1 MEKFSDIDAWV
12 FDLANTLYPAQH
24 NLFAQ
29 VDKRMTEM
37 NSRNLPF
44 YAGTAR
50 AYGLTEEQA
59 IQALTRN
66 PARILGIDDQVGTLE
81 RGKTATMFLSE
92 GDALDMRT
100 NSLTHAWIE
109 GREIDLDNRQRQLYP
124 TRPA

>member
-1 MEKFSDIDAWV
+1 
-12 FDLANTLYPAQH
+12 
-24 NLFAQ
+24 
-29 VDKRMTEM
+29 
-37 NSRNLPF
+37 PF

-66 PARILGIDDQVGTLE
+66 PARILGIDDEVGTIE
-81 RGKTATMFLSE
+81 KGKVATMFLSE

-109 GREIDLDNRQRQLYP
+109 GRQIDLDNRQRQLYRKFQTKYGAEVLDSP
-124 TRPA
+124 TPRN